1 MNSREDNS
9 AESAEFPAAGVPWQL
24 RLYVNGKTSL
34 RTIVTLQNL
43 TELCDKYLPG
53 KYELEVVDLV
63 EDFARA
69 REDNVMALPTLVR
82 RSPGPVRKIIG
93 ELSNTDQVL
102 TALGLPPPDPF
113 QL

>member
-1 MNSREDNS
+1 MNRREDNNVNVAEGLAPS
-9 AESAEFPAAGVPWQL
+9 APWQL
-24 RLYVNGKTSL
+24 RLYVNGRTSL

-53 KYELEVVDLV
+53 QYELEVVDLV

-102 TALGLPPPDPF
+102 TALGLPPRDPF
-113 QL
+113 EH